1 MYCIDSCNSSN
12 MLYFIDSCNSRN
24 MMYCI
29 YSCNSSNICIVFTV
43 VIVVIHCI
51 VITVVIVVIYCIVL
65 TVVIHVIVIYCIV
78 FTVVI
83 VVIWCIKRRQTEVKT
98 VVIQPKRR
106 PQTVTAKPKP
116 QTNGMIL
123 KILHHN
129 YTMQIHMKRK
139 LSRHTYTHVYML
151 FQYISS

>member
-1 MYCIDSCNSSN
+1 MIYCIVFTVVIVAI
-12 MLYFIDSCNSRN
+12 L
-24 MMYCI
+24 CI
-29 YSCNSSNICIVFTV
+29 VFTVVMVVIYCIVFTV

-51 VITVVIVVIYCIVL
+51 VFTVVIV
-65 TVVIHVIVIYCIV
+65 VIYCIV

-116 QTNGMIL
+116 QTNGMII
-123 KILHHN
+123 KILNRN
-129 YTMQIHMKRK
+129 YTMQIHMRRK
-139 LSRHTYTHVYML
+139 LSRYTL
-151 FQYISS
+151 